1 MRFTARQHNNK
12 KCFDTTDAR
21 CKHEHNT
28 MLSSVSPCQ
37 LNYYVHSYT
46 SPSISPFSSQ
56 DSSIPKRDILQ
67 TLPEPGRGAFKCKN
81 SYQLL
86 DTHHIII
93 TFARLALKVIMHND
107 GDSVNVILPHFAY
120 GVHMYTIC
128 DTLKLKEISN
138 TKTAGFCR
146 SAPRTSVV

>member
-1 MRFTARQHNNK
+1 VRFTARQHNNK

-86 DTHHIII
+86 DTHHIIPFHAEVDFLLI
-93 TFARLALKVIMHND
+93 IPLMNALASIVYSRINFTNSPPSRP
-107 GDSVNVILPHFAY
+107 DSQ
-120 GVHMYTIC
+120 
-128 DTLKLKEISN
+128 
-138 TKTAGFCR
+138 R
-146 SAPRTSVV
+146 S